1 MILKRG
7 VTGFT
12 KNDLTLE
19 RDWDACRAE
28 FKKHCYSYV
37 QQLNGSILAWHE
49 PDIDV
54 HYAHAHVEI
63 DGECLYIFYNEMY
76 DYIAFANNRSIVG
89 LDFIDHSL
97 LKTLFENRYK
107 VLTVRDLEEPLIRQA
122 KDSGKIL
129 FNEDAFDN
137 VDLLDRDNI
146 LLNEN
151 ELNDVEIRF
160 MNYFWSRKV
169 GDLVFNYWD

>member
-12 KNDLTLE
+12 ENDLTLE
-19 RDWDACRAE
+19 RDWDACRAK

-37 QQLNGSILAWHE
+37 QQLKGSVLEWHE
-49 PDIDV
+49 PDVDV
-54 HYAHAHVEI
+54 RYTHAHVKI
-63 DGECLYIFYNEMY
+63 DRECFYIFYNDMY
-76 DYIAFANNRSIVG
+76 DYIAFANNCSIG
-89 LDFIDHSL
+89 DLDFIDQPV

-107 VLTVRDLEEPLIRQA
+107 VLTVRALEEPLIRQA

-129 FNEDAFDN
+129 FYEDALDN
-137 VDLLDRDNI
+137 VDLLDSDNI

-151 ELNDVEIRF
+151 DLKDVEIRF
-160 MNYFWSRKV
+160 MNHFWSRTV